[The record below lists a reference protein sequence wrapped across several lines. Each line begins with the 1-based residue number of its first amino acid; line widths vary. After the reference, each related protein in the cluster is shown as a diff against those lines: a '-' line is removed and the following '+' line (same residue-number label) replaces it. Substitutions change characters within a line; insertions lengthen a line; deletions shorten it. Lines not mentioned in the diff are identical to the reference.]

1 MRRIK
6 RHQRR
11 KAVTPVGDGFQQF
24 RIGGLVGVEHFHIG
38 TDCARVRQR
47 QSNLEVDIGS
57 GVVQRR
63 DLKRVVQLGDD
74 DARTRIIRRGVL
86 PRKLAL
92 QSVGRQARQPQSEDT
107 PRLHG
112 RDPHHISTP

>member
-1 MRRIK
+1 MRRIE

-11 KAVTPVGDGFQQF
+11 EAITPVGDGFQQF
-24 RIGGLVGVEHFHIG
+24 RIGGLVGVEHLHIG
-38 TDCARVRQR
+38 TDCARVRQW
-47 QSNLEVDIGS
+47 QADFKANVGS

-63 DLKRVVQLGDD
+63 DLKCIVQFGDD

-92 QSVGRQARQPQSEDT
+92 QSVGRQARQPQAENT
-107 PRLHG
+107 PPVHG
-112 RDPHHISTP
+112 RGPHHISTP